1 MAAWGTGDFDGHEK
15 LVERQMAKFESAPD
29 SVMEMS
35 LQIQRAMA
43 LYYQNNIGDAKKIL
57 KTVVEQKKQLK
68 NPGILVG
75 RALNLLT
82 AVYKRQGK
90 FGNAMECVERA
101 RACLEGQD
109 SAHDKAELHQSKA
122 MEKAQG
128 ASALIHQHG
137 FKLEFA
143 SAKSRID
150 HLSSSAQARVQEY
163 LAESESAHSRYDKY
177 WIKRLQLFP
186 FTYKANP

>member
-1 MAAWGTGDFDGHEK
+1 M
-15 LVERQMAKFESAPD
+15 
-29 SVMEMS
+29 
-35 LQIQRAMA
+35 
-43 LYYQNNIGDAKKIL
+43 
-57 KTVVEQKKQLK
+57 
-68 NPGILVG
+68 
-75 RALNLLT
+75 
-82 AVYKRQGK
+82 YKRQGK

-109 SAHDKAELHQSKA
+109 SVHDKAELHQSKA

-186 FTYKANP
+186 FTYKANPWNEACSGWKPYYSTIQCPSFTQPISVYSPPWLTLYFFSAALFTAHAKEGCRMVFVSICKHTSSVFNFCELKQLSYRR